1 MAPEPTVTTQERE
14 EGSAFLPKFDSQG
27 LLPAIVLHESSR
39 EVLVVA
45 YMNVQALQQTLS
57 TGEVHFWS
65 RSRQKLWRKGETSGH
80 VLRLKEMLTD
90 CDQDALVILADPA
103 GPTCHTGRP
112 SCFYRRIEQTADGR
126 IALVKVNS

>member
-1 MAPEPTVTTQERE
+1 
-14 EGSAFLPKFDSQG
+14 
-27 LLPAIVLHESSR
+27 
-39 EVLVVA
+39 
-45 YMNVQALQQTLS
+45 
-57 TGEVHFWS
+57 
-65 RSRQKLWRKGETSGH
+65 ETSGH

-112 SCFYRRIEQTADGR
+112 SCFYRRIEQTADGY